1 MPVTPYH
8 FGAGVALK
16 AVMPRQF
23 SSTSFVLAQLII
35 DLEPLYYLTLREY
48 PWHRF
53 MHTLA
58 GASLVVLLTILFA
71 KPFRLAVQGIGRWV
85 DSSQATFPPT
95 NWIAVIIGAVLGA
108 YSHIALDS
116 IMHDDVFP
124 LAPFSQHS
132 PWFRALAIDDLENCL
147 LVAGTLG
154 LIGITVRFW
163 DKLGLAAKI

>member
-23 SSTSFVLAQLII
+23 SLTSFVLAQLVI

-58 GASLVVLLTILFA
+58 GASLVVLLTIFFA
-71 KPFRLAVQGIGRWV
+71 RPFRLAVQGVWRWV

-95 NWIAVIIGAVLGA
+95 NWISINVGAVFGA

-132 PWFRALAIDDLENCL
+132 PLQGGLSIDDLERYL
-147 LVAGTLG
+147 LAAGTLG
-154 LIGITVRFW
+154 LIGLAVRYW
-163 DKLGLAAKI
+163 NKLGLSDQV